1 MKSKHFDTIIM
12 DDLVGDTVS
21 SDALAKELERW
32 ATIKRGHDDHV
43 EALTWSTQ
51 WVNDPLLPNP
61 DYEAA
66 KDLIREVASAQ
77 EETPSP

>member
-1 MKSKHFDTIIM
+1 MKSKHFDTIFM
-12 DDLVGDTVS
+12 DDLQGETSVDP
-21 SDALAKELERW
+21 ALADKIVREM
-32 ATIKRGHDDHV
+32 KNHV
-43 EALTWSTQ
+43 KMIEKSFGWGTSIPQ
-51 WVNDPLLPNP
+51 PNH